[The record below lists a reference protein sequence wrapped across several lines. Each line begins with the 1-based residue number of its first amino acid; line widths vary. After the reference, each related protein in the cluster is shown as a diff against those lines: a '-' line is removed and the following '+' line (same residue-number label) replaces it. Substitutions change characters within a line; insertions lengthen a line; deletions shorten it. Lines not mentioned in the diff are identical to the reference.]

1 MSYVYNF
8 MKIYIKNKKQS
19 MARSLLSSN
28 VDAMKRIGS

>member
-1 MSYVYNF
+1 MAHIFN
-8 MKIYIKNKKQS
+8 MLKIYILNKNKT